1 MKFAVASMLAILAS
15 RWCPRTSG
23 FTVLQQDRRV
33 SGTRMAL
40 EAIRV
45 NLDTISDVGYEAT
58 VEKPLCVVFGENRP
72 PFNGLR
78 IDSIA
83 EGSNGEQAGFKV
95 GDQLLAVNGQ
105 SVIGEDFDTAMDA
118 LRSAE
123 SPVELRLYKGLVST
137 LFSIVMNRRS
147 DDDDDFEEETTEEV
161 IFDESYE
168 SPVVMTFDDENDN
181 DKISVSAVAGE
192 AVKNLGQMFGK
203 SFSSMFSQETIQ
215 REEKDGK

>member
-1 MKFAVASMLAILAS
+1 MRFVVASMLVILAS

-23 FTVLQQDRRV
+23 FTVLQDRRP
-33 SGTRMAL
+33 SRKSMAL
-40 EAIRV
+40 DTMRV

-58 VEKPLCVVFGENRP
+58 VEKPLGVVFGENRP
-72 PFNGLR
+72 PFNGLC
-78 IDSIA
+78 IDSVV
-83 EGSNGEQAGFKV
+83 EGSNGEQAGLKV

-147 DDDDDFEEETTEEV
+147 DDDDDFEEETSEEV

-168 SPVVMTFDDENDN
+168 SPVVMTFDDDN
-181 DKISVSAVAGE
+181 EDDKISVSAVAGE

-215 REEKDGK
+215 LEEKDGK

>member
-1 MKFAVASMLAILAS
+1 
-15 RWCPRTSG
+15 
-23 FTVLQQDRRV
+23 
-33 SGTRMAL
+33 MAL
-40 EAIRV
+40 DAIRV
-45 NLDTISDVGYEAT
+45 KMDTISDVGYEAT
-58 VEKPLCVVFGENRP
+58 VEKPLGVVFGENRS
-72 PFNGLR
+72 PFNGLC

-83 EGSNGEQAGFKV
+83 EGSNGEQAGMKV

-137 LFSIVMNRRS
+137 LFTIVMNRGS
-147 DDDDDFEEETTEEV
+147 DDDDDFEEETSEEV
-161 IFDESYE
+161 VFDESYE
-168 SPVVMTFDDENDN
+168 SPVVMTFDDDNDN

-215 REEKDGK
+215 LEEKDGK

>member
-1 MKFAVASMLAILAS
+1 MLVVLAL

-23 FTVLQQDRRV
+23 FAVFQDRRRLGK
-33 SGTRMAL
+33 SMAL
-40 EAIRV
+40 DAIRV
-45 NLDTISDVGYEAT
+45 KMDTISDVGYEAT
-58 VEKPLCVVFGENRP
+58 VEKPLGVVFGENRS
-72 PFNGLR
+72 PFNGLC

-83 EGSNGEQAGFKV
+83 EGSNGEQAGMKV

-137 LFSIVMNRRS
+137 LFTIVMNRGS
-147 DDDDDFEEETTEEV
+147 DDDDDFEEETSEEV
-161 IFDESYE
+161 VFDESYE
-168 SPVVMTFDDENDN
+168 SPVVMTFDDDNDN

-215 REEKDGK
+215 LEEKDGK